1 MAYSELIKN
10 FDKIREYMRA
20 FYVYGYKSR
29 DEYDAKSVRSYDNER
44 RRIESYLGDYMG
56 FRWTPGGKNVFLSID
71 SREIAHNPLYKALK
85 AKSFTDGDITMHFIL
100 MDLLADGDW
109 HSLKNIMEGVDAE
122 YLSCFDSITLLDE
135 STVRKKLKEY
145 LALGLLEARKEGK
158 TICYRRMQNRPS
170 EDWVDAAAFFS
181 EAGMLG
187 VVGSYILDMLPDQ
200 PVRFSFKH
208 HYITGAID
216 SEVLCVLLYAISRK
230 CRVSF
235 SNVSRAKSSAEH
247 EVIPLM
253 IFHGAQN
260 GRQHLLGYEPARHDF
275 VSYRVDYMNNPL
287 VTEQESEWDAYRVQ
301 LEQMR
306 KHMWGVVCSR
316 KKTLEHVE
324 FCVRFGDSEMHI
336 PRRLE
341 REKRCGSVTLV
352 DSHTCR
358 FSADV
363 YDTFEMLP
371 WIRTFIGRITDLK
384 LDNRAVEERLMNDLD
399 EMCAMYGLEEGD

>member
-20 FYVYGYKSR
+20 FYVYGYRSR
-29 DEYDAKSVRSYDNER
+29 DEYDAKSARSYDNER

-56 FRWTPGGKNVFLSID
+56 FRWTPSGKNVFLSID

-85 AKSFTDGDITMHFIL
+85 AKSFTDGDIVMHFIL

-109 HSLKNIMEGVDAE
+109 HSLKGVMEDVDVN
-122 YLSCFDSITLLDE
+122 YLSCFDSPTLLDE

-145 LALGLLEARKEGK
+145 QSMGLVESRKEGRAVS
-158 TICYRRMQNRPS
+158 YRRIESRPG
-170 EDWVDAAAFFS
+170 EEWADAVAFFS

-187 VVGSYILDMLPDQ
+187 VVGSYVLDMLPEQ

-216 SEVLCVLLYAISRK
+216 SEALCVLLDAISERS
-230 CRVSF
+230 RVRF
-235 SNVSRAKSSAEH
+235 KNASRSGSGAEH

-275 VSYRVDYMNNPL
+275 VSYRVDYINDPKMMEREPDW
-287 VTEQESEWDAYRVQ
+287 EAYRARF
-301 LEQMR
+301 EQMR
-306 KHMWGVVCSR
+306 RHMWGVVCSR
-316 KKTLEHVE
+316 TKALEHVE
-324 FCVRFGDSEMHI
+324 FCVHFSDAEAHI

-341 REKRCGSVTLV
+341 REKRCGTVTRV
-352 DSHTCR
+352 DGHTCR

-384 LDNRAVEERLMNDLD
+384 LDNRAVEERLMSDIH
-399 EMCAMYGLEEGD
+399 EMCAMYGLEEGK